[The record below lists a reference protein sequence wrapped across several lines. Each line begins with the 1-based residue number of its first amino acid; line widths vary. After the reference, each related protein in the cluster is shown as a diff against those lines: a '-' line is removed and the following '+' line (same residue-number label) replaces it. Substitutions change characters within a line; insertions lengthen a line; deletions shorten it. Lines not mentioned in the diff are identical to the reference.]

1 VEGEEDSQDEQS
13 ESVTDTDTQTE
24 TENEAS
30 VPKVGTFY
38 IASVTCL
45 QKQADEHSF
54 YLDRLNWTGFFQDR
68 ISDRDVNQD

>member
-1 VEGEEDSQDEQS
+1 MEGEEDSQDEQS

-30 VPKVGTFY
+30 VPKVRTFY

-45 QKQADEHSF
+45 QKQADEHV
-54 YLDRLNWTGFFQDR
+54 LFF
-68 ISDRDVNQD
+68 I